1 MIVVVVGIFLGMQ
14 VTEWN
19 EQRQYDDNELM
30 LLAKLKEEIAT
41 VLVKISKS

>member
-1 MIVVVVGIFLGMQ
+1 MQ

>member
-1 MIVVVVGIFLGMQ
+1 VIVVVVGIFLGMQ